1 MLNRFCLLILLL
13 AAAGLLNAQDA
24 TPTLEP
30 LPNFA
35 PIVAGDFVESSV
47 SDIDLMAVP
56 LFPTLTKTA
65 HVIFAQ
71 GQAAGR
77 NSHIFA
83 KVGDCMTA
91 SVEYFLG
98 PYEQPDYDLGTYTAL
113 QDTLDYFSV
122 SLPAADHT
130 KADSS
135 KTPFGRISI
144 AAETGFNTTS
154 VQDPIWSNPDVC
166 GTDESPLTCEYRI
179 TQAAYAL
186 IMFGTNDVMFFDAD
200 FFDDNLRMIVQK
212 TIEDRMVPILYTFPA
227 RLDFPEKTILFN
239 QIIVRIAQDYDLPLV
254 NLYAAV
260 DVLPDHG
267 IDILKPTHLSIP
279 PTDSPGTLTEAQL
292 TYGYPMRNLLTLQ
305 VLDMLRTEFADAAK
319 P

>member
-98 PYEQPDYDLGTYTAL
+98 PYENEGYDLGTHSDL
-113 QDTLDYFSV
+113 QTVRDYFSV
-122 SLPAADHT
+122 LVGGDTIPAPEISG
-130 KADSS
+130 SS
-135 KTPFGRISI
+135 FGRISI

-154 VQDPIWSNPDVC
+154 VQDSMWSNPTLCDS
-166 GTDESPLTCEYRI
+166 DESPLACEYRI

-186 IMFGTNDVMFFDAD
+186 IMFGTNDVMFFEAE
-200 FFDDNLRMIVQK
+200 FFDDNLRLIVLA
-212 TIEDRMVPILYTFPA
+212 TIQENMVPILSTFPI
-227 RLDFPEKTILFN
+227 RPDFPEKSILFN
-239 QIIVRIAQDYDLPLV
+239 QIIVNIAQDYDLPLV
-254 NLYAAV
+254 NLFAAV
-260 DVLPDHG
+260 DVLPDRG
-267 IDILKPTHLSIP
+267 IDVAQPTHLSIP
-279 PTDSPGTLTEAQL
+279 LISAGDLTDENLQ
-292 TYGYPMRNLLTLQ
+292 YGYPVRNLLTLQ
-305 VLDMLRTEFADAAK
+305 VLDILMTELIADDN
-319 P
+319 